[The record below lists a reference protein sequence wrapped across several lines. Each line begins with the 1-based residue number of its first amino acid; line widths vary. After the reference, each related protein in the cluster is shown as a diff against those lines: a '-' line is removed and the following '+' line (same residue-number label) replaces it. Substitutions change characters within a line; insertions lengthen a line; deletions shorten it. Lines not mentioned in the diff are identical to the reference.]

1 MSTTDERFMDIA
13 LALARRGLGRTTPN
27 PTVGAIVVSPGQS
40 AEVVAR
46 GWTQPGGRPHAET
59 VALDAAGHDAKG
71 ATLYVT
77 LEPCSHHGRT
87 PPCTDAIIAAGVSRV
102 VCAIGDPD
110 PRVEGRG
117 IKRLTDA
124 GIRVTEGCRRAEAN
138 HINKGHFLRVTEQRP
153 FVQLKLAVGSDG
165 LLAPGTGHPV
175 WVTGEAARAQG
186 HLLRARADVILVGS
200 GTVAAD
206 DPDLTCRL
214 PGMTDRSPIRVVL
227 DSNAL
232 TPPKARLF
240 ESLDTAPVWIV
251 CTAAASSER
260 RKALED
266 RGAHVIVA
274 DPNASGGIDLTG
286 LLRQLADA
294 EITRILVEGGPH
306 IARSFWDEGLV
317 DEAVF
322 ATGARP
328 TGEGGLCPF
337 VTDGLDLLTKSEHFM
352 QQSDRQVGADRMAVH
367 RRR

>member
-1 MSTTDERFMDIA
+1 MDIA
-13 LALARRGLGRTTPN
+13 LALARRGLGRTSPN
-27 PTVGAIVVSPGQS
+27 PTVGAIVVCTGRSPEIVG
-40 AEVVAR
+40 R

-59 VALDAAGHDAKG
+59 VALDAAGDRARG

-117 IKRLTDA
+117 IKRLEDT
-124 GIRVTEGCRRAEAN
+124 GVRVTENCRRAEADQ
-138 HINKGHFLRVTEQRP
+138 INRGHFLRVTEQRP

-175 WVTGEAARAQG
+175 WVTGEAARAKG

-200 GTVAAD
+200 GTVTAD

-214 PGMTDRSPIRVVL
+214 PGMKNRSPVRVVL
-227 DSNAL
+227 DSNAH
-232 TPPKARLF
+232 TPLNARLF
-240 ESLDTAPVWIV
+240 ESLDVAPVWIV
-251 CTAAASSER
+251 CTPAAPSER
-260 RKALED
+260 RKALQE

-274 DPNASGGIDLTG
+274 DPNESGGIDLTG

-294 EITRILVEGGPH
+294 EITRVLVEGGPH
-306 IARSFWDEGLV
+306 VARSFWDEGLV

-322 ATGARP
+322 ATGAGP
-328 TGEGGLCPF
+328 TGKGGLQPF
-337 VTDGLDLLTKSEHFM
+337 VTYGLDLLTKSEHFM
-352 QQSDRQVGADRMAVH
+352 QHSDRQVGADRMAVY